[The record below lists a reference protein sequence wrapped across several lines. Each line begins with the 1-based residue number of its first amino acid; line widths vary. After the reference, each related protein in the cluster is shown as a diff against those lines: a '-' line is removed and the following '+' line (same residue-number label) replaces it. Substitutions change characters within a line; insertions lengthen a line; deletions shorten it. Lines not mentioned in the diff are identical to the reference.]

1 MNTNKRKYI
10 SIAVFA
16 AAIILVIVSFI
27 KQYVVSGHIN
37 TSTLIMGMAIIAFSA
52 FRTVQMLKTSPQCD
66 DKKENVEN
74 KE

>member
-27 KQYVVSGHIN
+27 KQYAVSGHISI
-37 TSTLIMGMAIIAFSA
+37 STLVMGVVIIAFSV
-52 FRTVQMLKTSPQCD
+52 FRTVQMLKAPSQCD
-66 DKKENVEN
+66 DKKEDLND